1 MPEKNTFQMKLS
13 KQILLVCAGVAFGA
27 VAANAQSEPQMQ
39 GHKGLDLNIEV
50 GPAFSLQKDGGTSF
64 AAKLDVGK
72 KFNKNFY
79 FGVGGGITTGGGSSY
94 PIFGTLRT
102 YLPSVNTKIIPTAA
116 IRGGYSI
123 NADCPFVAIAPSVL
137 FPISGCV
144 DLSAGVEYTA
154 GFKDGSTAHSLGVN
168 VGLSL
173 HKSANSVKKPWAP
186 TRERGL
192 QYVIDVSE
200 RGTVGEHAIA
210 LNAMAMYKWNHNISF
225 GAGLG
230 YGWGIFPYEYWDNS
244 YGFESSID
252 TGYLNLFIRGKYSLS
267 DENKVT
273 PFVSVDL
280 GTHLLSNGHEGDEI
294 SDNEIKDNKAVLF
307 VTPAVGLSF
316 KMAGNSW
323 LDVKAGYEFSSAAVK
338 TGDGFTSKTS
348 GIAIGVSFTHTMDIL
363 TNGL

>member
-1 MPEKNTFQMKLS
+1 MKLS
-13 KQILLVCAGVAFGA
+13 KQILLVCAGIAFGA
-27 VAANAQSEPQMQ
+27 VTANAQNEPQFE
-39 GHKGLDLNIEV
+39 GHRGLDFSFDV
-50 GPAFSLQKDGGTSF
+50 GPYFGLQKGGGTAF
-64 AAKLDVGK
+64 RANLGLGK
-72 KFNKNFY
+72 KFNKNLY
-79 FGVGGGITTGGGSSY
+79 FGVSAGFSTNKGNTEW
-94 PIFGTLRT
+94 PIMAKLRT
-102 YLPSVNTKIIPTAA
+102 YMPSHKTKVLPYIGIG
-116 IRGGYSI
+116 GGYAFTSGDGVPLVELTPGVQIPITPSI
-123 NADCPFVAIAPSVL
+123 DMNAGLSYVAGFV
-137 FPISGCV
+137 SGQTSHTLGV
-144 DLSAGVEYTA
+144 HVGMDFHRATGVE
-154 GFKDGSTAHSLGVN
+154 
-168 VGLSL
+168 
-173 HKSANSVKKPWAP
+173 KKPWAP

-192 QYVIDVSE
+192 QYVVDVSE

-230 YGWGIFPYEYWDNS
+230 YGFGIFPYAYEDYWL
-244 YGFESSID
+244 ESSID

-280 GTHLLSNGHEGDEI
+280 GTHLLSNGHDEGDE
-294 SDNEIKDNKAVLF
+294 SDKYEIKDNKAVLF

-348 GIAIGVSFTHTMDIL
+348 AIAVGISFTHTMDIL

>member
-64 AAKLDVGK
+64 AAKLDIGK

-123 NADCPFVAIAPSVL
+123 NTDCPFVAIAPSVL

-192 QYVIDVSE
+192 QYVIDASTKSPWSM
-200 RGTVGEHAIA
+200 GKDNGNINFNIA
-210 LNAMAMYKWNHNISF
+210 AMYKYDNNISF
-225 GAGLG
+225 GLG
-230 YGWGIFPYEYWDNS
+230 VGFGGGRWPYDEKYSDNANVNPTF
-244 YGFESSID
+244 YDFF
-252 TGYLNLFIRGKYSLS
+252 LRGKYRLNAEKIS
-267 DENKVT
+267 
-273 PFVSVDL
+273 PFASVDVGMRML
-280 GTHLLSNGHEGDEI
+280 EEMD
-294 SDNEIKDNKAVLF
+294 DNKSSVVY
-307 VTPAVGLSF
+307 VTPAVGVSF
-316 KMAGNSW
+316 KVAGNSYI
-323 LDVKAGYEFSSAAVK
+323 DVKAGYEIGSSAVK
-338 TGDGFTSKTS
+338 ESDGIKAKSCN
-348 GIAIGVSFTHTMDIL
+348 GIAIGVSFTHTMNIL
-363 TNGL
+363 TKGL